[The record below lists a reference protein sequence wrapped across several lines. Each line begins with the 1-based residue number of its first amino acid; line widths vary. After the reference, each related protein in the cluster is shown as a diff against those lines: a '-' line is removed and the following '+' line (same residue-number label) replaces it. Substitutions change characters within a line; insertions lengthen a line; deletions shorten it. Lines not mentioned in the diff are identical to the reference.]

1 MHRYRHNMWR
11 SEGRDYP
18 LKNQCKFGVS
28 FCVKYAADW
37 TYVSLK
43 TGGKD
48 SRSNGQSGSMAWGS
62 IILSG

>member
-43 TGGKD
+43 TGEEG
-48 SRSNGQSGSMAWGS
+48 
-62 IILSG
+62 L